1 MSLNSLPVRFAP
13 GAWRYVLPPLLLGL
27 LVVPLATPV
36 GLALVAMAAFAAW
49 FFRDPDRTPAGE
61 GVLSPA
67 DGHVSVVREEGD
79 RVRVGVFMS
88 PFDVHV
94 NRAPVSGPVTRLTHR
109 GAAHKPAF
117 AKDSDR
123 NERVEFGLGEV
134 EGALIA
140 GWFARRITPY
150 VSRGDEVER
159 GERIGHIAFGS
170 RADVVLPKGYGFD
183 DVLVEKGDSVRAG
196 ETVVARR
203 D

>member
-1 MSLNSLPVRFAP
+1 MRFAP

-27 LVVPLATPV
+27 PVLLIAAPV
-36 GLALVAMAAFAAW
+36 GLALVALAGFFVW
-49 FFRDPDRTPAGE
+49 FFRDPAREPAGE

-67 DGHVSVVREEGD
+67 DGRVTVLREEGD

-94 NRAPVSGPVTRLTHR
+94 NRAPVGGEVTRLDHR

-117 AKDSDR
+117 SKDSVH
-123 NERVEFGLGEV
+123 NERVEFSVGDAD
-134 EGALIA
+134 GALIA

-150 VSRGDEVER
+150 ISRGDEVDR
-159 GERIGHIAFGS
+159 GERISHIAFGS
-170 RADVVLPKGYGFD
+170 RADVVLPEGYGLA
-183 DVLVEKGDSVRAG
+183 DVRVQTGEKVRAG
-196 ETVVARR
+196 ESILARS

>member
-1 MSLNSLPVRFAP
+1 MRFAP

-27 LVVPLATPV
+27 PVLYIATPV
-36 GLALVAMAAFAAW
+36 GLALVGMSAFAAW
-49 FFRDPDRTPAGE
+49 FFRDPERTPAGE

-67 DGHVSVVREEGD
+67 DGRVSVIREEGD

-94 NRAPVSGPVTRLTHR
+94 NRAPVDGEVARLHHR

-117 AKDSDR
+117 SKDSDR
-123 NERVEFGLGEV
+123 NERVEFTVGDAD
-134 EGALIA
+134 GALIA

-150 VSRGDEVER
+150 VSRGDEVGR

-170 RADVVLPKGYGFD
+170 RADVVLPPEYELTDVRVGKG
-183 DVLVEKGDSVRAG
+183 EKVRAG
-196 ETVVARR
+196 ESILARR
-203 D
+203 E